1 MSIQTP
7 EEADESFTTALEA
20 ALLAAADDDH
30 VMGNRLC
37 DWTGVAPT
45 VEEDVAISNVAQDEL
60 GHAEHLYAEVAK
72 LRDVTAQELA
82 YEREPEAYRNARLL
96 EAPFEEWADT
106 VVRHYCYDV
115 ADSIRLEALADGEY
129 EPIEGLLEKI
139 LAEEAYHLEHGEVWI
154 ETLANDEEGAERL
167 QAALEANW
175 ADAMAFFEFDGD
187 DPADVGVYGAS
198 LSDQREAFLE
208 EVVPTF
214 EAAGLAVPDLEA
226 PAEASGREGVHT
238 ADLEALLAET
248 RTVYE
253 QGVDVDA

>member
-1 MSIQTP
+1 MTVQTP
-7 EEADESFTTALEA
+7 EEVDESFTTALEA

-72 LRDVTAQELA
+72 LRDATAQELA

-106 VVRHYCYDV
+106 IVRHYCYDV
-115 ADSIRLEALADGEY
+115 ADRIRLEALADGEY
-129 EPIEGLLEKI
+129 DPIQGLLEKI

-154 ETLANDEEGAERL
+154 ETLANDDEGQERL
-167 QAALEANW
+167 QAALEEHW
-175 ADAMAFFEFDGD
+175 ADALAFFDAEDE
-187 DPADVGVYGAS
+187 PVEGVYGTS
-198 LSDQREAFLE
+198 LSGQREAFLE

-214 EAAGLAVPDLEA
+214 EAAGLAVPELEA
-226 PAEASGREGVHT
+226 PAEASGREGAHT
-238 ADLEALLAET
+238 ADLEDLLAET